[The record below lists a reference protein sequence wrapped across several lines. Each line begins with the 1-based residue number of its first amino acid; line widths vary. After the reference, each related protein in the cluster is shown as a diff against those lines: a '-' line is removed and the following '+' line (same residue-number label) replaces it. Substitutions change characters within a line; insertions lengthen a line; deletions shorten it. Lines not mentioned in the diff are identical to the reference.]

1 MNRTILVIALIL
13 LTFKCSPYQIMDS
26 RITIVKPTD
35 YGLTKDFKGFAR
47 DGNNQI
53 ALLDSELPIDN
64 LITIIDWNKQYERG
78 LIKDLKE
85 DTIFVGN
92 YKGIK
97 YDFKASMNFKI
108 TLVYVGSNSS
118 SSVLICRTDIS
129 EPIIGIS
136 LRTLDYVENKR
147 TQTISEKESLVKTIG
162 DFVFK
167 PYSLSEK
174 TRYHYLK
181 YLTAG
186 NGLIAEKD
194 ILNAIGAFQIASG
207 HETGLGQL
215 IALKEYLLS
224 KNILSI
230 KLDNGGSL
238 KIEDINQLN
247 NYIKERDKSINIL
260 DI

>member
-1 MNRTILVIALIL
+1 MNRTIQIIVIIL
-13 LTFKCSPYQIMDS
+13 LTFKCSPYQMIDS
-26 RITIVKPTD
+26 RIAIAKPID
-35 YGLTKDFKGFAR
+35 YGVTKDFKGFAR

-53 ALLDSELPIDN
+53 LLLDTELSLDN
-64 LITIIDWNKQYERG
+64 LLAIIDWNKQYERG
-78 LIKDLKE
+78 LIKDFKE
-85 DTIFVGN
+85 DKILVGKS
-92 YKGIK
+92 KGVK
-97 YDFKASMNFKI
+97 YDLRASMNFRI

-129 EPIIGIS
+129 EPIKGIS
-136 LRTLDYVENKR
+136 LGTMDYVENKR
-147 TQTISEKESLVKTIG
+147 IQTKSEKESLVKTIG

-167 PYSLSEK
+167 AYSFSEK

-181 YLTAG
+181 YLTTS
-186 NGLIAEKD
+186 NGLIAEAD
-194 ILNAIGAFQIASG
+194 ILNAIDAFQIASG

-224 KNILSI
+224 KKILNVR
-230 KLDNGGSL
+230 LGNGSVL